1 MSKVSI
7 DGFVRAA
14 STDEKISKNLAAL
27 FSSDL
32 GKEVLRYLRSI
43 TIESV
48 SGANISDAELRHL
61 EGQPYLVG
69 LIERR
74 IKHAEKVKSNE

>member
-7 DGFVRAA
+7 DGFVRTA
-14 STDEKISKNLAAL
+14 SADEKISQNIAGL
-27 FSSDL
+27 FSSDA
-32 GKEVLRYLRSI
+32 GREVLRYLRSI

-61 EGQPYLVG
+61 EGQRYLVG